1 MPHPRVT
8 ILLPVLDEAAFI
20 DVCLQSLAD
29 QDYPGVMDVLI
40 ADGGSKDGT
49 VERAE
54 AWTHA
59 LPHLRVIDNP
69 KRVQSHGLNLAAGEA
84 TGEILIRADAHTE
97 YATDYVL
104 RSVEALI
111 ESDATAVGGVQVA
124 SGHGRFGKAV
134 AEAMG
139 TPLAIGPARFRHAS
153 YATEAD
159 TVYLG
164 ALRRSDWERLGG
176 WRTLPSRVAEDADL
190 YFRLRL
196 EGARILLEPRIRSTY
211 SPRESV
217 TGLWRQFFRY
227 GIGKADML
235 YVNGRWPSWRPAA
248 PLSLVVGLLTTVVLG
263 VAWSWWPLVGLIALW
278 VGVLAVAARGRPLV
292 IVAAAVMHLAYG
304 LGMLRGLVRWPPSVR
319 ARVS

>member
-1 MPHPRVT
+1 M
-8 ILLPVLDEAAFI
+8 
-20 DVCLQSLAD
+20 
-29 QDYPGVMDVLI
+29 
-40 ADGGSKDGT
+40 
-49 VERAE
+49 
-54 AWTHA
+54 
-59 LPHLRVIDNP
+59 
-69 KRVQSHGLNLAAGEA
+69 
-84 TGEILIRADAHTE
+84 
-97 YATDYVL
+97 
-104 RSVEALI
+104 
-111 ESDATAVGGVQVA
+111 
-124 SGHGRFGKAV
+124 
-134 AEAMG
+134 
-139 TPLAIGPARFRHAS
+139 
-153 YATEAD
+153 
-159 TVYLG
+159 YLG

-248 PLSLVVGLLTTVVLG
+248 PLGLVVGLLTTVVL
-263 VAWSWWPLVGLIALW
+263 AATWSWWPLVALMALW
-278 VGVLAVAARGRPLV
+278 LAVLGVAARGRPLV

-304 LGMLRGLVRWPPSVR
+304 LGMLRGLFRWPPSVR

>member
-1 MPHPRVT
+1 M
-8 ILLPVLDEAAFI
+8 LDEAAFI

-29 QDYPGVMDVLI
+29 QDYPGVMEVLI

-97 YATDYVL
+97 YAADYVL

-124 SGHGRFGKAV
+124 AGHGRFGKAV

-196 EGARILLEPRIRSTY
+196 EGARILLEPRI
-211 SPRESV
+211 
-217 TGLWRQFFRY
+217 
-227 GIGKADML
+227 
-235 YVNGRWPSWRPAA
+235 
-248 PLSLVVGLLTTVVLG
+248 
-263 VAWSWWPLVGLIALW
+263 
-278 VGVLAVAARGRPLV
+278 
-292 IVAAAVMHLAYG
+292 
-304 LGMLRGLVRWPPSVR
+304 
-319 ARVS
+319 

>member
-1 MPHPRVT
+1 M
-8 ILLPVLDEAAFI
+8 LDEAAFI
-20 DVCLQSLAD
+20 DICLQSLAD
-29 QDYPGVMDVLI
+29 QDYEGVMEVLI

-104 RSVEALI
+104 RSVDALL

-124 SGHGRFGKAV
+124 SGHGSFGKAV

-227 GIGKADML
+227 GMGKADML

-248 PLSLVVGLLTTVVLG
+248 PLGLVVGLLIAVVLA
-263 VAWSWWPLVGLIALW
+263 VNWSWWPLVTLIVLW
-278 VGVLAVAARGRPLV
+278 VGALAVAARGRPLV

-304 LGMLRGLVRWPPSVR
+304 LGLLRGLVRWPPSVR
-319 ARVS
+319 GRVS